1 MAGGSVGPGG
11 EPERLVPTGGSPP
24 LSVASAA
31 AFLPVVGEGVRVAVS
46 RDGDELADVKL
57 GGGVKLPLALPPWR
71 ISETELLVLSA
82 AAEERLC
89 ELGRGAPAA
98 KPRVPGEWDSQ
109 CAGCC
114 CDGATTGS
122 RLEELEPPN
131 LNLRNHLGKALPLQI
146 QFKFQS
152 DKSFR

>member
-1 MAGGSVGPGG
+1 
-11 EPERLVPTGGSPP
+11 
-24 LSVASAA
+24 
-31 AFLPVVGEGVRVAVS
+31 LPVVEKGARVAVS
-46 RDGDELADVKL
+46 RDSDELADDKLML
-57 GGGVKLPLALPPWR
+57 GGGGKLPLSLSG
-71 ISETELLVLSA
+71 ISETKMLVLSA
-82 AAEERLC
+82 VAEECLC
-89 ELGRGAPAA
+89 ELDRGAPAA

-109 CAGCC
+109 CAGCR

-131 LNLRNHLGKALPLQI
+131 LNLRNHLIKAQSLQI

>member
-1 MAGGSVGPGG
+1 
-11 EPERLVPTGGSPP
+11 
-24 LSVASAA
+24 VASEA
-31 AFLPVVGEGVRVAVS
+31 AFSPAIKKGVRVAVS
-46 RDGDELADVKL
+46 RDGDELADDKL
-57 GGGVKLPLALPPWR
+57 GGGGKLPLALPPWR

-82 AAEERLC
+82 AA
-89 ELGRGAPAA
+89 
-98 KPRVPGEWDSQ
+98 
-109 CAGCC
+109 GCR

-122 RLEELEPPN
+122 KLEELEPPI